1 MLTLSFCC
9 SLAGARSGRPAQF
22 SQLLELAGVYKEGDR
37 PPPATS
43 KTSAAKDKTMEAV
56 FPQQAEDAAEV
67 TSEGSSERLSQYS
80 KKANKTSTRTAIEK
94 QEREEDLQGSGY
106 MPRSNLP
113 FSPGFPR
120 IPLPTPQAL
129 GFPGVESFLD
139 NFEKSVLWKEGERE
153 KLRRGRR
160 AAGASLLGGGG
171 HHHRHGVGPNDLL
184 PLGPPLHI
192 DHQVRLRRYVQI
204 YSKHQLL
211 AKGLINVN
219 QQREQRIRYIT
230 SCC

>member
-1 MLTLSFCC
+1 MLTLCFCC

-37 PPPATS
+37 PPATS

-56 FPQQAEDAAEV
+56 FPQQAEDAAEA
-67 TSEGSSERLSQYS
+67 TSEGNSERLSQYS
-80 KKANKTSTRTAIEK
+80 KKANKTSTSTTSRTASDK
-94 QEREEDLQGSGY
+94 LEREEELTGSGY
-106 MPRSNLP
+106 MPRNNLP

-171 HHHRHGVGPNDLL
+171 GHHHRHGVGPNDLL

-192 DHQVRLRRYVQI
+192 DHQVRLRREVGI
-204 YSKHQLL
+204 YT
-211 AKGLINVN
+211 GCG
-219 QQREQRIRYIT
+219 R
-230 SCC
+230 